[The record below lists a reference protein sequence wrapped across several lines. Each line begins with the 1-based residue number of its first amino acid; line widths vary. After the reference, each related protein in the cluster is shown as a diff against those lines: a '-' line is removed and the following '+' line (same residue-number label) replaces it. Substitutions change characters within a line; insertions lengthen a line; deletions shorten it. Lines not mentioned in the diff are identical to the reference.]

1 MLQNCGEF
9 GIKESGVTS
18 LYKENKFKPCLTEQL
33 LNLFKLWRE

>member
-1 MLQNCGEF
+1 MLQNCGKF

-18 LYKENKFKPCLTEQL
+18 FYKENKFKPCLTEQL